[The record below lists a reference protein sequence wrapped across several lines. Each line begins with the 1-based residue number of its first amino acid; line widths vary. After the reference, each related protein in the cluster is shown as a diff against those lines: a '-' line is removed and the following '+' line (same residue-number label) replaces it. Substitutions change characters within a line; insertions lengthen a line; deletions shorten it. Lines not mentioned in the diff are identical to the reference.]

1 MLTINEGNESPRLV
15 LLVQPHL
22 RHVEDE
28 DGLEVLDDLQIV
40 RGTQRHPAELVEVEL
55 RHGARA
61 FGHGDGA
68 APCRELAVVLHGV
81 RGVRSKGPEDLVDLS
96 FVLRREWI
104 VVDVREGA
112 WYSSVI

>member
-1 MLTINEGNESPRLV
+1 M
-15 LLVQPHL
+15 
-22 RHVEDE
+22 
-28 DGLEVLDDLQIV
+28 
-40 RGTQRHPAELVEVEL
+40 EL

-81 RGVRSKGPEDLVDLS
+81 RGVRSKGPEDLVDLG
-96 FVLRREWI
+96 FVLRCEWI